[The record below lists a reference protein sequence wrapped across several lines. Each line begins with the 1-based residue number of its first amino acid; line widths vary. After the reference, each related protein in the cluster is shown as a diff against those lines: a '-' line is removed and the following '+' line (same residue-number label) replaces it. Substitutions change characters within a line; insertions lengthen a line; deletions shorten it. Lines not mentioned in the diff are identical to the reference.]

1 MGMGVS
7 FAEAFVKS
15 QIGAGV
21 ILPDSGNAFLSVR
34 DADKPRAVQV
44 AKALVDLRFDLVAT
58 RGTAA
63 AIAAAG
69 LPVKTVNKVTEAR
82 RHIVDMIKNREIA
95 IVINTVESV
104 AMPLLT
110 RALFVRML
118 WLKT

>member
-1 MGMGVS
+1 MLGPEMKSTGEVMGVGRS

-44 AKALVDLRFDLVAT
+44 AKALVDLGFDLVAT

-69 LPVKTVNKVTEAR
+69 LPVKTVNK
-82 RHIVDMIKNREIA
+82 EIGRA
-95 IVINTVESV
+95 SCRDRVKIGEV
-104 AMPLLT
+104 AG
-110 RALFVRML
+110 R
-118 WLKT
+118 